1 MSVGS
6 LPIRRK
12 CSWMRRISSTLSA
25 SPILSLSCASCGAEA
40 SPRTTSYRGNGAD
53 RRTNRSSIPV
63 PPERTNGGATLCFSY
78 GRERRAEWKLQV
90 ARCAHAGAMR
100 RPFRASLASTPLVL
114 EIVPPS
120 RRASEKAVSNLVDRV
135 RDAVGSSGRLDG
147 LNLPQVLEEN
157 HQGQPFLRNMDPRDF
172 VQRLGGDLGVDPIVN
187 DVVAHMPSGPAFRRW
202 VEESL
207 DRFGLRSFVLV
218 GGTNSRIRYP
228 GPSVLEANGILR
240 SVAEGHEVRAWLG
253 ASVTPRTEEALA
265 ASDERSL
272 GRSSLELARTL
283 WSHLSAAALQSRP
296 AVPLG
301 VNIEEVSL
309 HNFDLAVQMAR
320 DFPSWR
326 EAKSPRADHV

>member
-1 MSVGS
+1 
-6 LPIRRK
+6 
-12 CSWMRRISSTLSA
+12 
-25 SPILSLSCASCGAEA
+25 
-40 SPRTTSYRGNGAD
+40 
-53 RRTNRSSIPV
+53 
-63 PPERTNGGATLCFSY
+63 
-78 GRERRAEWKLQV
+78 
-90 ARCAHAGAMR
+90 MR
-100 RPFRASLASTPLVL
+100 RPFRTSLASTPLVL
-114 EIVPPS
+114 EVVPPS

-135 RDAVGSSGRLDG
+135 RDGVGSSGRLDG

-172 VQRLGGDLGVDPIVN
+172 VQRLGSDLGVDPIVN
-187 DVVAHMPSGPAFRRW
+187 NVVAHMSSGPAFRRW
-202 VEESL
+202 VAESL

-228 GPSVLEANGILR
+228 GPSVLEANQILHA
-240 SVAEGHEVRAWLG
+240 VAEGHEDVALGNITIPDRENEVDRLVEKTQAGCDFFTTQVLFAAEPMATVLRAYGKRCAAQGLKPATVLLSFAPVSDFQDLEFLAWLG

-265 ASDERSL
+265 ASDEKSL